1 MNNLQ
6 TITANK
12 NIYFGK
18 PQGYKNC
25 NTTSTLVKK
34 VSKCN

>member
-1 MNNLQ
+1 MNKLESNNVIK
-6 TITANK
+6 T
-12 NIYFGK
+12 IYFGK

-34 VSKCN
+34 

>member
-6 TITANK
+6 TETVNK
-12 NIYFGK
+12 NTYFGK

-25 NTTSTLVKK
+25 NTTSFLVKK
-34 VSKCN
+34 